1 MSSDEISQIL
11 QSFQQISSP
20 SKLRLAATFANQSI
34 SFAPS
39 SNHFTMAAAHGHWET
54 LILIHSKYP
63 ASITSQTMLETSENM
78 LSEPTTP
85 SPSKR
90 LRTREKKKI
99 CSYLQHA
106 KKQKM
111 NPTNEPISDEIYE
124 MLLLTSWRFGDV
136 EWTED
141 LLDEVEMDSDS
152 VFSLLK
158 ESLVAGDDIFVSDL
172 ISRGA
177 NLEKEVPKRGSGALN
192 EEDLC
197 WETVLHHC
205 ATSLPL
211 QSNGS
216 TGPLVR
222 LIVGTGRAFLDRR
235 DENGHT
241 PLSLAVVEGNMAM
254 VRILVNEYKT
264 DLDFD
269 VCSLGIPFRQW
280 AVDSKAEGRVRP
292 GFTYE
297 SMQSEIEEVSLVLSA
312 LLSMRE
318 DVTKE
323 TSGGGETTTGVYADS
338 GSGGHKE
345 ELKEETKSEVK

>member
-1 MSSDEISQIL
+1 
-11 QSFQQISSP
+11 
-20 SKLRLAATFANQSI
+20 
-34 SFAPS
+34 
-39 SNHFTMAAAHGHWET
+39 MAAAHGHWET

-63 ASITSQTMLETSENM
+63 ASITSQTFASMLETSENM
-78 LSEPTTP
+78 LSEQKLTSLSEPTT
-85 SPSKR
+85 PSKR

-111 NPTNEPISDEIYE
+111 NPTNEPISISDEIYE

-177 NLEKEVPKRGSGALN
+177 NLEKEVPKRGSLN
-192 EEDLC
+192 EDDLC

-211 QSNGS
+211 KSNGS
-216 TGPLVR
+216 IGPLVR

-235 DENGHT
+235 DQNGHT
-241 PLSLAVVEGNMAM
+241 PLSLAVAEGNMAM
-254 VRILVNEYKT
+254 IRILVNEYKT

-297 SMQSEIEEVSLVLSA
+297 SMQNEIEEVSLVLSA

-323 TSGGGETTTGVYADS
+323 TSGGGETTTGVYDDG
-338 GSGGHKE
+338 GSENGHKE
-345 ELKEETKSEVK
+345 EEKEETKSEVK